1 MDQKIFA
8 TKHTSCLIKNIY
20 FIKCTRWQ
28 RNNGVIKATGWPPNL
43 SPLPTFLTMRPRDYE
58 RAVSCHDDWSCHYC
72 HYLGSVIRSHPRDH
86 NTAPSGVYSVF
97 TLQQEALPGPA
108 AVYII
113 TYLQC
118 LLSFLACVCLFE
130 CPASSPQQKS
140 IQTSPYKLCRA
151 SLRLQTSGW
160 RN

>member
-28 RNNGVIKATGWPPNL
+28 RNGVIKATGWPPNL
-43 SPLPTFLTMRPRDYE
+43 SPLPTFLTRRPRDYE

-118 LLSFLACVCLFE
+118 LLSFLASVCLFE
-130 CPASSPQQKS
+130 WPASSPQQKS
-140 IQTSPYKLCRA
+140 IQTSAYKLCWA
-151 SLRLQTSGW
+151 SLRLETSGW

>member
-1 MDQKIFA
+1 MSEQCHVMMTGHVTI
-8 TKHTSCLIKNIY
+8 
-20 FIKCTRWQ
+20 
-28 RNNGVIKATGWPPNL
+28 VITWV
-43 SPLPTFLTMRPRDYE
+43 
-58 RAVSCHDDWSCHYC
+58 VS
-72 HYLGSVIRSHPRDH
+72 LVIMSHPRDH

-140 IQTSPYKLCRA
+140 IQTSAYKLC
-151 SLRLQTSGW
+151 
-160 RN
+160 